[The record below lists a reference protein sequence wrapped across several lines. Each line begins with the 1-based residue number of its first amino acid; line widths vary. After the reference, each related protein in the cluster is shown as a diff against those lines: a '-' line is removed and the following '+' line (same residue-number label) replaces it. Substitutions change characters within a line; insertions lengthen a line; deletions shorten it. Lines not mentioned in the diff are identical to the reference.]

1 MRGVG
6 RMTLLYVLVLFPLIP
21 ALCMLFIRDEKLRGI
36 ASVGCAF
43 VIMALSLAVTVLFFM
58 TGPQSFA
65 LPAAVSE
72 GLAYVS
78 AAIDV
83 VLCAVII
90 YNAVRYKSAL
100 TLGLAIVQLLG
111 VLAFSGMTLGGGE
124 EPLAEPLYLDH
135 MSIIMILIIGIVGS
149 LICVYALGYMKDFQ
163 RHDEHEA
170 ALKGEVAPDKRPGF
184 LALMYVFLSAMFV
197 IVVSDNLDWVFCAW
211 EITTVCSYL
220 MIGYTKTPEA
230 IKNSFTQI
238 ILNMIGGICFLAAL
252 VLMHLAGVELSISE
266 MIAVAQAGGSASEA
280 LVFPTLLLSM
290 AAFTKAAQMPF
301 HKWLLG
307 AMVAPTPTSA
317 LLHSSTMV
325 KAGVFLVVK
334 LAPLYQVYPVAS
346 QMVVCVGAVTFLL
359 AAFCAIS
366 QTNAKRVLAYSTI
379 SNLGLIT
386 ACLGV
391 AAPEAMW
398 AGILLIIFHT
408 VAKSLLFLCVGT
420 AEHHIGSRDIEEM
433 DALFSRMPR
442 LARCMMLGIMG
453 MFVAPFGMLVSK
465 WGALVSFAQ
474 TGNVLMIMVLAFG
487 SAATFFFWSKW
498 LAKLSGVDPLAENV
512 ESGEKRVHRTE
523 WIAVFTI
530 AALLVLCCVG
540 LPALSSLVSLYLGTV
555 FGEVPQVI
563 GRDSMFLMVVIVAF
577 TAIVML
583 TSFRVSNKPKV
594 TTYLSGINID
604 DGNRM
609 FLNSFGRP
617 MRASKRNWY
626 LETVFG
632 DVRIGHVGIIVNL
645 AVIAFCFLYSLWADP
660 AVLTQG
666 VETVTRPDYFE
677 GGSLLGVVV
686 GTVAFGAAGILLGG
700 LIEGIDRKI
709 SAHMQGRVG
718 PSVFQ
723 PYYDVLKL
731 LQKVD
736 GSVNAVDDTYIACS
750 LIFVFVAGGLFV
762 SGGNLMLCSFLVTLS
777 TMFTVL
783 AAASTLSPYAQTGA
797 DRELLQVMSYE
808 PTVLLMS
815 VSLYLANN
823 SFDTVSV
830 THAAAPLIYKSLPIF
845 IALVCVLTIKL
856 HKSPFDISYSHHA
869 HQEIVQGMVTEMSG
883 STLAKVN
890 LMHWCESVLFL
901 MWVGMFFVNENP
913 LSWVVAIVAAALVY
927 FLEILID
934 NTFAR
939 STWRNCLKLGWGVA
953 VVLGLVNL
961 MPIMLDA
968 LL

>member
-1 MRGVG
+1 
-6 RMTLLYVLVLFPLIP
+6 MTLLYVLVLFPLIP
-21 ALCMLFIRDEKLRGI
+21 ALCMLFVKDEKLRGI
-36 ASVGCAF
+36 VSVGCAAI
-43 VIMALSLAVTVLFFM
+43 IMALSVAVTVLFFM
-58 TGPQSFA
+58 SGPATFELSA
-65 LPAAVSE
+65 STSTLLS
-72 GLAYVS
+72 YVS
-78 AAIDV
+78 AGVDIL
-83 VLCAVII
+83 LCAVII
-90 YNAVRYKSAL
+90 YNAVRYKSTL
-100 TLGLAIVQLLG
+100 TLVLAVVQLAGILW
-111 VLAFSGMTLGGGE
+111 FSGMTLGGGE
-124 EPLAEPLYLDH
+124 TPMAEPLYLDY
-135 MSIIMILIIGIVGS
+135 MSVIMILIIGIVGS
-149 LICVYALGYMKDFQ
+149 LICVYAIGYMKDFQ
-163 RHDEHEA
+163 AHDEHEA
-170 ALKGEVAPDKRPGF
+170 ALKGETAPDNRPGF

-211 EITTVCSYL
+211 EVTTVCSYL

-230 IKNSFTQI
+230 IKNSFLQI
-238 ILNMIGGICFLAAL
+238 ILNMIGGICFLVAL
-252 VLMHLAGVELSISE
+252 IIMHMAGVELSFTE
-266 MIAVAQAGGSASEA
+266 MIAVAQGGGAA
-280 LVFPTLLLSM
+280 AQVLIFPTMLLSM
-290 AAFTKAAQMPF
+290 AAFAKAAQMPF

-334 LAPLYQVYPVAS
+334 LAPLYMVYPGAS
-346 QMVVCVGAVTFLL
+346 QMVTAVGAVTFLL
-359 AAFCAIS
+359 AALSAIS

-433 DALFSRMPR
+433 DALFSRMPK

-498 LAKLSGVDPLAENV
+498 LAKLSGVDPIAQNV
-512 ESGEKRVHRTE
+512 ESGEMRVHRTE
-523 WIAVFTI
+523 WMAIFTI
-530 AALLVLCCVG
+530 AALLVLCCIG
-540 LPALSSLVSLYLGTV
+540 LPVLSSNVVSVYLGSV

-563 GRDSMFLMVVIVAF
+563 GQDSMFLMVVIVAF

-594 TTYLSGINID
+594 TTYLSGINVD

-609 FLNSFGRP
+609 FLNSYGRP

-626 LETVFG
+626 LQNVFG
-632 DVRIGHVGIIVNL
+632 DERIGAIGIVLNLAIIV
-645 AVIAFCFLYSLWADP
+645 FTFFYSAWADP
-660 AVLTQG
+660 SVLTTG
-666 VETVTRPDYFE
+666 LETVTRPEYFE
-677 GGSLLGVVV
+677 GGSLLGVVIGTVVFAVV
-686 GTVAFGAAGILLGG
+686 GTLLGG
-700 LIEGIDRKI
+700 LIEGIDRKV

-718 PSVFQ
+718 PSILQ

-731 LQKVD
+731 FKKED
-736 GSVNAVDDTYIACS
+736 GSVNAVDDTYVACS
-750 LIFVFVAGGLFV
+750 LIFVFVGGGLFI

-815 VSLYLANN
+815 VGLYLTTS

-830 THAAAPLIYKSLPIF
+830 THAEAPLILSTWPIF
-845 IALVCVLTIKL
+845 LALCAVLTIKL

-883 STLAKVN
+883 TTLAKIDI
-890 LMHWCESVLFL
+890 MHWCESVLFL
-901 MWVGMFFVNENP
+901 MWVGMFFVDANP
-913 LSWVVAIVAAALVY
+913 ISWLVAVLVAVAVY
-927 FLEILID
+927 FIEILID

-939 STWRNCLKLGWGVA
+939 STWRMCLKLGWGVA
-953 VVLGLVNL
+953 LLAGIVNL

>member
-1 MRGVG
+1 
-6 RMTLLYVLVLFPLIP
+6 MTLLYVLTLFPLVP
-21 ALCMLFIRDEKLRGI
+21 ALCMLLIKNEDTRSIVSL
-36 ASVGCAF
+36 VGAAI
-43 VIMALSLAVTVLFFM
+43 IMALSLIVTVQFFA
-58 TGPQSFA
+58 TGPQTFA
-65 LPAAVSE
+65 LSASVSTV
-72 GLAYVS
+72 LSYVS
-78 AAIDV
+78 AGVDIL
-83 VLCAVII
+83 LCAVII
-90 YNAVRYKSAL
+90 YNAVRYKNL
-100 TLGLAIVQLLG
+100 TTFILAVVQLVG
-111 VLAFSGMTLGGGE
+111 IVAFSCMTLGGGE
-124 EPLAEPLYLDH
+124 EPLAEPLYIDH
-135 MSIIMILIIGIVGS
+135 MSVIMILIIGIVGS
-149 LICVYALGYMKDFQ
+149 LICVYANGYMKDFQ

-170 ALKGEVAPDKRPGF
+170 ALKGQTAPDKRPGF
-184 LALMYVFLSAMFV
+184 QALMYLFLSAMFV
-197 IVVSDNLDWVFCAW
+197 IVISDNLDWLFCAW
-211 EITTVCSYL
+211 EVTTVCSYL

-230 IKNSFTQI
+230 IKNSFLQI

-252 VLMHLAGVELSISE
+252 VIMHLAGVELSLTE
-266 MIAVAQAGGSASEA
+266 MVAVAQGGGVEA
-280 LVFPTLLLSM
+280 QILIFPTMLLSM

-334 LAPLYQVYPVAS
+334 LAPLYMVYPGAA
-346 QMVVCVGAVTFLL
+346 QMTTAVGAVTFLL
-359 AAFCAIS
+359 AALCAIS

-498 LAKLSGVDPLAENV
+498 LAKLSGVDPLAQNV
-512 ESGEKRVHRTE
+512 ESGELRVHRTE
-523 WIAVFTI
+523 WIAIFTI
-530 AALLVLCCVG
+530 AGLLVVCCVG
-540 LPALSSLVSLYLGTV
+540 LAALSSFVSIYLGSV
-555 FGEVPQVI
+555 FGEVPTVI
-563 GRDSMFLMVVIVAF
+563 GRDSMFLMIVIVAF

-594 TTYLSGINID
+594 TTYLSGVNVD
-604 DGNRM
+604 DGHRM
-609 FLNSFGRP
+609 FLNSFGCP

-626 LETVFG
+626 LESVFG
-632 DVRIGHVGIIVNL
+632 DARIGNIGIVINLAIIV
-645 AVIAFCFLYSLWADP
+645 FTFFYSYWADP
-660 AVLTQG
+660 STLATGL
-666 VETVTRPDYFE
+666 ETVSRPDYFE
-677 GGSLLGVVV
+677 GGSLLGVLVGTVVFAVV
-686 GTVAFGAAGILLGG
+686 GTILGG
-700 LIEGIDRKI
+700 FIEGVDRKI
-709 SAHMQGRVG
+709 SARMQGRIG
-718 PSVFQ
+718 PRIFQ
-723 PYYDVLKL
+723 PYYDVIKL
-731 LQKVD
+731 FQKED
-736 GSVNAVDDTYIACS
+736 GSVNAVDDTYVACS
-750 LIFVFVAGGLFV
+750 LIFVFVAGGLFI

-783 AAASTLSPYAQTGA
+783 AAASTLSPFAQTGA

-815 VSLYLANN
+815 VGLYLTNS
-823 SFDTVSV
+823 SFDTMSV
-830 THAAAPLIYKSLPIF
+830 THAAQPLILNCWPIF
-845 IALVCVLTIKL
+845 LALCAVLTIKL

-883 STLAKVN
+883 TTLAKIDI
-890 LMHWCESVLFL
+890 MHWCESVLFL
-901 MWVGMFFVNENP
+901 MWVGMYFVDENP
-913 LSWVVAIVAAALVY
+913 LSWLVAIVVAVVVY
-927 FLEILID
+927 FIEILID

-939 STWRNCLKLGWGVA
+939 STWRSCLKLGWSVA
-953 VVLGLVNL
+953 VVAGLINL